1 MQKKKKME
9 ESNVCKVYDA
19 LANSIIYLLVTRHYG
34 YINYKYHKFK
44 NQQQTGGRHFRIALC
59 NEHVYVSS
67 HFKKIYINQHMTC
80 STLTHFEKKKLI
92 SFNRCYNETRDP

>member
-1 MQKKKKME
+1 MQKKKKKME

-80 STLTHFEKKKLI
+80 STLTHFEKK
-92 SFNRCYNETRDP
+92 N